1 MPFAILG
8 HLGLLA
14 FELLSW
20 RQCWVADPNNVYDF
34 SKFLSLLL
42 NFINQTFA
50 PTLQRDFSFFR
61 KRLSPFS
68 WTPSLN
74 ERMETKIQVFFGQ
87 ILYSCL
93 MSAAAAFWRH
103 RHKKFFLCHY
113 FNTWTMTSIKINVT
127 GRYMNLPVK
136 LGFIFQLN
144 TVPAAPWASF
154 SLCSRYL

>member
-42 NFINQTFA
+42 NFINQTLA

-61 KRLSPFS
+61 KRLSPLS

-74 ERMETKIQVFFGQ
+74 ERMETKIQVF
-87 ILYSCL
+87 LV
-93 MSAAAAFWRH
+93 R
-103 RHKKFFLCHY
+103 FFIHVWCRLLLPFDVIVTKSYLCHY

-127 GRYMNLPVK
+127 VRYMNLPVK

-144 TVPAAPWASF
+144 TVLAAPWPSF